1 MSKRASFS
9 SLAGSLMLVSAL
21 FAGSGSSDAQQIGR
35 PERVVGLLKLTAHN
49 AMASIETIIP
59 AISPRLLSTT
69 SPTSRHDGPRT
80 DNRLANLPSLH
91 AESCSQGSRRRES
104 CSLHTEPETNL
115 RIGTTCQ
122 SRDAYRQWCAKP
134 NAEAEVSSTKVD
146 NYRLRS
152 SCFPAD
158 ISGRCSDERR

>member
-21 FAGSGSSDAQQIGR
+21 FAGSGSSDAQQIGSAGEGR
-35 PERVVGLLKLTAHN
+35 GLAQVDC

-69 SPTSRHDGPRT
+69 SPTSRHDGPRA

-152 SCFPAD
+152 SSFPAK